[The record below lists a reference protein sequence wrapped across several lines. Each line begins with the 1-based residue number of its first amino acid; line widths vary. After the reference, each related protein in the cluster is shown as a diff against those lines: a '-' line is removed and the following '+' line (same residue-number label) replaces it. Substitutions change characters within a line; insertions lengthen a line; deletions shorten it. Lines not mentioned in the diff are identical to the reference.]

1 MPKPSWDADKGGCDR
16 IREYLGMPSESN
28 SKKKETLTAWLK
40 RLEDRVEA
48 LEKDAHHHSGDPPP
62 KPPDLGP

>member
-1 MPKPSWDADKGGCDR
+1 MPKPKWDGSDGGCDR
-16 IREYLGMPSESN
+16 IREYLGMPNETTP
-28 SKKKETLTAWLK
+28 KKKETLTAWLK

-48 LEKDAHHHSGDPPP
+48 LEGKTHKSGDPPP